1 MFFVKVGKWAES
13 GGNICAYL
21 DMLDN
26 EKNGNMNEKNGN
38 MCRELAVI
46 FNTKCFI
53 NRGSTYVTRQIMI
66 A

>member
-26 EKNGNMNEKNGN
+26 EKNGNM
-38 MCRELAVI
+38 CRELAVI

-53 NRGSTYVTRQIMI
+53 SRGSTYVTRQIMI